1 MLALLSHCHKRGITH
16 TDLKLTSI
24 CYNSKRQDVLKVM
37 DFSISKIFRV
47 EEVVDQSIGRAVLS
61 APETVSGQTS
71 SKSDI
76 WSCGII
82 LYILLCGEPPIIANT
97 RARLIHKYKSC
108 NSFPTQSSC
117 ASDSAAS
124 GTFPSRR
131 RRWYGVCCESIPTK
145 GPLQMN
151 SWRAGGLQGTC
162 DCPNYRHTPSAAAS
176 RNCTSSTYTPPHV
189 GLLQTTRGHLDLLR
203 QQPHLPR

>member
-1 MLALLSHCHKRGITH
+1 VPKIYELFKNDHRFFVVMEYKHGESLADVLQSQRYFEEGAAAGVAWQLLALLSHCHKRGITH

-24 CYNSKRQDVLKVM
+24 CFNSKRQDILKVM

-97 RARLIHKYKSC
+97 RNRLIHKFKSC
-108 NSFPTQSSC
+108 IC
-117 ASDSAAS
+117 ASTQFSYASESGAS
-124 GTFPSRR
+124 G
-131 RRWYGVCCESIPTK
+131 
-145 GPLQMN
+145 
-151 SWRAGGLQGTC
+151 
-162 DCPNYRHTPSAAAS
+162 
-176 RNCTSSTYTPPHV
+176 
-189 GLLQTTRGHLDLLR
+189 
-203 QQPHLPR
+203 